1 MESYLQT
8 DETNEAI
15 TALEMLSEITP
26 FLVKDIYRW
35 KWAIIAT
42 HKALQDFM
50 VIALRQGNVLL
61 ALKDNIAAECLK
73 AHKKAGGK
81 PPVEKL
87 DNFLNLY
94 KKVKSERM
102 LYHGH
107 GRRFKAKPEDNW
119 AVKKLNELR
128 NEFLHFIP
136 KRWSLELIIL
146 PKICLNCLEIIEFLG
161 WQSGN
166 VPWNNE
172 TQNVRALSSLKM
184 AKAALSEIIQ
194 IYERTS
200 NDVSAVDARRS
211 HG

>member
-1 MESYLQT
+1 MRT

-15 TALEMLSEITP
+15 SALEMLSEITP

-61 ALKDNIAAECLK
+61 ALKDNIAAECLR
-73 AHKKAGGK
+73 AHKEGGK
-81 PPVEKL
+81 QPIEKL

-102 LYHGH
+102 LCQGH
-107 GRRFKAKPEDNW
+107 GKRFKADPEHNW

-128 NEFLHFIP
+128 NEFLHFVP
-136 KRWSLELIIL
+136 KGWSLELIIL
-146 PKICLNCLEIIEFLG
+146 PKICLNCLEIIEFLA

-166 VPWNNE
+166 VIFNDE
-172 TQNVRALSSLKM
+172 TQQVRALSALKM
-184 AKAALSEIIQ
+184 SKAILSEIIQ
-194 IYERTS
+194 IYEVTA
-200 NDVSAVDARRS
+200 NNANTVDARIS